1 MYVRL
6 SNEAKQENSLDLKS
20 TFSTAYCQTTYPTD
34 KYRYL
39 NTRTMSNG
47 LELKGSKE
55 LIQVVD
61 NNMVDYC
68 VKLIQFTYNNV
79 VQLRQEML

>member
-1 MYVRL
+1 
-6 SNEAKQENSLDLKS
+6 
-20 TFSTAYCQTTYPTD
+20 
-34 KYRYL
+34 
-39 NTRTMSNG
+39 MSNG
-47 LELKGSKE
+47 FELKGSKE